1 MAAWGDSMLRFVFRP
16 MLALLLLAGGAH
28 AALAQEKSG
37 IKEGFALKQGS
48 ARILLVRPTI
58 KVGAQSTGGMFEPNA
73 DWTAQAKDN
82 LGAALD
88 TAQSKLGNAV
98 IVADEPIGAAAET
111 MADYRALFSV
121 LADSVIQY
129 QFFPGNRLPTKKRK
143 GVFDWTMG
151 PGVAEIAK
159 GSGADYALFIFN
171 EDQYGSTGRK
181 ILQVFAAL
189 AYVSVQSG
197 QHRGFAGLVDLHSGD
212 LVWLNADLK
221 MGGDV
226 RTPEGAQKRVA
237 QLLEDF
243 PGSAAFAKSAVKV
256 AAK

>member
-1 MAAWGDSMLRFVFRP
+1 MLLRIVAPVVACALAVIAAPS
-16 MLALLLLAGGAH
+16 AN
-28 AALAQEKSG
+28 AQEKSG
-37 IKEGFALKQGS
+37 TKQGFVLKEKS
-48 ARILLVRPTI
+48 ARILLIRPTI

-82 LGAALD
+82 LGAALAS
-88 TAQSKLGNAV
+88 AQTRLGNEV
-98 IVADEPIGAAAET
+98 IVAEEPIGAAAET

-121 LADSVIQY
+121 LADSVINY

-143 GVFDWTMG
+143 GVFEWTMG
-151 PGVAEIAK
+151 PGVAALARD
-159 GSGADYALFIFN
+159 SGADYALFIYD

-181 ILQVFAAL
+181 ILQLFAAM
-189 AYVSVQSG
+189 AYVSVKSG
-197 QHRGFAGLVDLHSGD
+197 EHKGFAGLVDLRTGD
-212 LVWLNADLK
+212 LVWLNADLE

-243 PGSAAFAKSAVKV
+243 PGSKPVVV
-256 AAK
+256 AAEK